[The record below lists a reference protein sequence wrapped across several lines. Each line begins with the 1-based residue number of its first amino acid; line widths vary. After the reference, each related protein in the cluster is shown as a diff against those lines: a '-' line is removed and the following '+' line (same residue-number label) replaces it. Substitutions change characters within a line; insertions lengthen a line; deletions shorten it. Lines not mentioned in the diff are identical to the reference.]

1 MFRIDALSRQPVY
14 EQIIDQLERLVLA
27 GVIKPGEQI
36 PSVRSLSVQL
46 SINPNTIQKA
56 YAELDRRGI
65 LCSVPGRGCYISENA
80 RALLAEYR
88 RRDLAQIEELS
99 RGLALAGIEKGEAIA
114 AVERGYQAPPSAW
127 APAKD
132 GAGAPAA
139 APPDA
144 APKAP
149 GQETAPGHEP
159 EQEPETKRGTEPS
172 ERREEG

>member
-88 RRDLAQIEELS
+88 RRDLGQIEELS

-114 AVERGYQAPPSAW
+114 AVE
-127 APAKD
+127 PAKD